1 MISLFFG
8 LSKVMRGH
16 RSMMQD
22 NREPLIVLPD
32 QPPDVFGSLRLL
44 YWLRQMGSPMRKY
57 DNKLY
62 RVAKHSPGYC
72 PVSAM
77 VLEPGRNN
85 RPILACRL
93 RRSIICCSEIIR
105 ALQFSHH
112 ALIQRRT
119 A

>member
-44 YWLRQMGSPMRKY
+44 YWLRRMGSPMRKY

-62 RVAKHSPGYC
+62 RVAGTPRILPCQRHGFGAWPQHPRASLREDSGG
-72 PVSAM
+72 VLSA
-77 VLEPGRNN
+77 
-85 RPILACRL
+85 A
-93 RRSIICCSEIIR
+93 
-105 ALQFSHH
+105 AK
-112 ALIQRRT
+112 
-119 A
+119 